1 MLRNTFMERS
11 APAPPHMGPA
21 YGASAGAGFASS
33 PHRAYG
39 ASAGAGPA
47 YAASAGA
54 GFASSPRS
62 AYGAGAGPASAGAG
76 PASAGVGFASS
87 PRSAY
92 GVGAGPASAG
102 AGPATPQMLSP
113 SPPTK
118 ITSWKELGSM
128 DPNTGTFTGN
138 KKAPKFRE
146 LGKDPS
152 SWFPENNPPLKR
164 PAIPNPPTR
173 RPSADAVERALADSD
188 DEAYDAAEGFGFG
201 VGGRRKRRSAKRTRR
216 YKKGSKSKTMK
227 GRKDFTT
234 KKGSKY
240 FDRRGRRSRHAKG
253 SRKKRRPYS
262 RRK

>member
-62 AYGAGAGPASAGAG
+62 AYGA
-76 PASAGVGFASS
+76 
-87 PRSAY
+87 
-92 GVGAGPASAG
+92 GAGPASAG

>member
-1 MLRNTFMERS
+1 MSDGKRPAKRAKTSETPLMRGKNPLMPNVPMEGS
-11 APAPPHMGPA
+11 P
-21 YGASAGAGFASS
+21 YGAGFASS
-33 PHRAYG
+33 AR
-39 ASAGAGPA
+39 PA

-54 GFASSPRS
+54 GA
-62 AYGAGAGPASAGAG
+62 AYG
-76 PASAGVGFASS
+76 
-87 PRSAY
+87 
-92 GVGAGPASAG
+92 ASAG

-113 SPPTK
+113 PPPPK
-118 ITSWKELGSM
+118 ITSWKEFGSM
-128 DPNTGTFTGN
+128 DPKTGTFTGN
-138 KKAPKFRE
+138 KEAPEFRP

-152 SWFPENNPPLKR
+152 RWFPENNATLKR

-173 RPSADAVERALADSD
+173 RPSADAMEDALDRLSEPADSPANSPAD
-188 DEAYDAAEGFGFG
+188 SGDEAYDAAKGFGF
-201 VGGRRKRRSAKRTRR
+201 GGRRKRRSAKRTRR

-253 SRKKRRPYS
+253 SRKKRRLYS